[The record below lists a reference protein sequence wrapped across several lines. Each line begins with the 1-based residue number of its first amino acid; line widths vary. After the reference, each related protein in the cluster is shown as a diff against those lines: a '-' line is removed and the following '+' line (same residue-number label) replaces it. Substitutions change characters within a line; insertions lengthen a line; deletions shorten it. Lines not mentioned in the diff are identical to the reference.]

1 MDDPSSDS
9 DLSVTETRPTEQV
22 LKGIGVAPGIAIGT
36 VHRYQIDPPTVTRKH
51 IDPGETDAEL
61 SLLSEALER
70 AEEELS
76 NVRSVAQERLGA
88 ESESILKAQEMML
101 QDSEVRRA
109 VRERIQEHHE
119 SAAWALSNVLQR
131 HRGRLETSDD
141 DYLRERVNDLDELE
155 MHLLQSLQRGKAAAT
170 IQPNSIVVAEQLTAA
185 DVIRFSRSGMLGFV
199 TARGGET
206 SHVSIIARG
215 LGVPAVTG
223 AEEATD
229 LVSDHDRVIVDG
241 REGRIIINPSADTLD
256 RYRQR
261 RAKYQSLIE
270 EQARQLDGPSRTAD
284 GHAITL
290 QANVDFEGTLDTLQR
305 YGAEGI
311 GLMRTEVL
319 FLSGH
324 QGSLSED
331 KQAHV
336 YRKAARATG
345 EYGATIRVFDLGGDK
360 LLPLGQREENPF
372 LGWRGIRILLDRA
385 DETLRPQVRALL
397 RANQY
402 GSLRLLLPMVTHLD
416 EVHRVRRLVEEEADR
431 LEKREV
437 EHDADLPIGVM
448 VEVPAVAVQAEKFA
462 EVADFLSIGTNDL
475 TQYVLAVD
483 RGNDR
488 VADRYDALHP
498 AVLKLVQ
505 QTVEAGRATKT
516 RVSLCGELAN
526 DVSAVP
532 VLLGLGI
539 ETLSVS
545 PPFLPA
551 VKHVVSRVDRSEAQ
565 VLANDVIDAPDAGT
579 VRRRARTW
587 CGRHI
592 DSEVLREPDGSQ

>member
-22 LKGIGVAPGIAIGT
+22 LEGLGVAPGIAIGT
-36 VHRYQIDPPTVTRKH
+36 VHRYQVDPPAITRKH
-51 IDPGETDAEL
+51 IDPEETDAEL

-70 AEEELS
+70 AEDELS
-76 NVRSVAQERLGA
+76 NVRSVAQKRLGE
-88 ESESILKAQEMML
+88 ESESILAAQEMML
-101 QDSEVRRA
+101 QDGEVRRA
-109 VRERIQEHHE
+109 VRQRIEEHHE
-119 SAAWALSNVLQR
+119 SAAHALSNVLQQ

-141 DYLRERVNDLDELE
+141 DYLRERVNDLEELE

-206 SHVSIIARG
+206 SHVSIIARA

-223 AEEATD
+223 AEEAAE
-229 LVSDHDRVIVDG
+229 LVSDHDRMILDG
-241 REGRIIINPSADTLD
+241 RQGRIIIHPSAETLD
-256 RYRQR
+256 EYRQR
-261 RAKYQSLIE
+261 RAQYQSLIE
-270 EQARQLDGPSRTAD
+270 EQVSRLDGPTRTAD
-284 GHAITL
+284 GHAVTL
-290 QANVDFEGTLDTLQR
+290 QANVDFEATLDTLER

-319 FLSGH
+319 FLSGNRR
-324 QGSLSED
+324 SLSED
-331 KQAHV
+331 KQADV

-345 EYGATIRVFDLGGDK
+345 GHGATIRVFDLGGDK
-360 LLPLGQREENPF
+360 LLPLGQREDNPF
-372 LGWRGIRILLDRA
+372 LGWRGIRFLLDRA

-397 RANQY
+397 RANHH

-416 EVHRVRRLVEEEADR
+416 EVHRVRQLVDEEADR
-431 LEKREV
+431 LSEMDV
-437 EHDADLPIGVM
+437 EHDPDLPIGVM

-483 RGNDR
+483 RANDR

-505 QTVEAGRATKT
+505 QTVEAGQATET
-516 RVSLCGELAN
+516 RVSLCGEVAN

-532 VLLGLGI
+532 ILLGLGI

-545 PPFLPA
+545 PPFLPT
-551 VKHVVSRVDRSEAQ
+551 VKHVVSRVDRSEAEA
-565 VLANDVIDAPDAGT
+565 LAREVVDAPDAGT
-579 VRRRARTW
+579 VRRRSRTW
-587 CGRHI
+587 CDRHI
-592 DSEVLREPDGSQ
+592 DSDVLPKPHGSE